1 MRYTVIDGRSYEVRE
16 CAECPF
22 RDMGDGGWGAHCTHP
37 LASQDPRAPLEIAF
51 DGKIAEGCPLRA
63 SGKWPCPFC
72 GSFRQ
77 KEVYID
83 DTGEILE
90 EWMMDEVNKG
100 MDENDQYMTLQEFY
114 DAAACSSSSAPSA
127 GVISNPPSALRTHGP
142 SGTGGSDHDRLQ
154 GGIPQSPLQEDR
166 GA

>member
-51 DGKIAEGCPLRA
+51 DGRIAEGCPLRA

-114 DAAACSSSSAPSA
+114 DAAACHFLIQCTICGCNIESP
-127 GVISNPPSALRTHGP
+127 ISIKDAWAKWNMRVGP
-142 SGTGGSDHDRLQ
+142 
-154 GGIPQSPLQEDR
+154 
-166 GA
+166 

>member
-1 MRYTVIDGRSYEVRE
+1 MRYTVIDGQSYDIEE

-37 LASQDPRAPLEIAF
+37 LASQDPWAPLEIAF
-51 DGKIAEGCPLRA
+51 DGKIAERCPLRE
-63 SGKWPCPFC
+63 SDKWSCPFC

-77 KEVYID
+77 REVYFD

-100 MDENDQYMTLQEFY
+100 REKDDQYTTLQEFCDSVAEY
-114 DAAACSSSSAPSA
+114 FSVECTICGGQIHSTISMKDAWAKW
-127 GVISNPPSALRTHGP
+127 NRRAL
-142 SGTGGSDHDRLQ
+142 
-154 GGIPQSPLQEDR
+154 
-166 GA
+166 

>member
-51 DGKIAEGCPLRA
+51 DGRIAEGCPLRA
-63 SGKWPCPFC
+63 SGNWPCPFC

-100 MDENDQYMTLQEFY
+100 MDENDQYTTLQEFY
-114 DAAACSSSSAPSA
+114 DSVAEDFSVECTICGGQIHST
-127 GVISNPPSALRTHGP
+127 ISIKDAWAKWNRRVEP
-142 SGTGGSDHDRLQ
+142 
-154 GGIPQSPLQEDR
+154 
-166 GA
+166 